1 MTTSELIEKYFDNH
15 AGKSSHI
22 DAQLR
27 LADQAI
33 KDAGRC
39 QERGDNDYSVANLA
53 IARSLITGLVEII
66 TPFHNS
72 LRNSLIEIYH
82 SADNELCDLSDAIKK
97 AH

>member
-1 MTTSELIEKYFDNH
+1 MTTSELIEQYFDNH

-39 QERGDNDYSVANLA
+39 QERGDNKSGYCQKSHHRA
-53 IARSLITGLVEII
+53 G
-66 TPFHNS
+66 
-72 LRNSLIEIYH
+72 RNNHPIP
-82 SADNELCDLSDAIKK
+82 
-97 AH
+97 